1 VCFCKM
7 IASITAMSLKPRRAH
22 TLQRGKVCKTRQTFP
37 LDSPVRVVAW
47 GLAPYICA
55 RIISHHPSTQSPS
68 RARLQGWPH
77 GQQRA
82 LTGKRNKEK
91 GIIIK
96 DFFRS
101 AYVRGLCQASFPNL
115 GASVLLPV
123 ALWLVYGFLQEYLIK
138 GTMPTAPPIMLPS
151 ALPGLCSGRATH
163 RPQAAKRPTRGW
175 QMRHNLRHKSSRI
188 V

>member
-1 VCFCKM
+1 
-7 IASITAMSLKPRRAH
+7 MSLKPRRAH

-37 LDSPVRVVAW
+37 LDSPVRVVSW
-47 GLAPYICA
+47 GLEPYICA
-55 RIISHHPSTQSPS
+55 RIKSHHPSTQSPS

-91 GIIIK
+91 GIYIK

-101 AYVRGLCQASFPNL
+101 AYVRGLCPASFPNL

-123 ALWLVYGFLQEYLIK
+123 ALCSTKLL
-138 GTMPTAPPIMLPS
+138 S
-151 ALPGLCSGRATH
+151 ALWLMLLFSAYCSSVNIASTCYC
-163 RPQAAKRPTRGW
+163 
-175 QMRHNLRHKSSRI
+175 
-188 V
+188 